1 MSKNIV
7 IYTIFKSRQNGPGE
21 LRAGEGARGAKD
33 TVMSWT
39 TREDA
44 ANAMF
49 TQAKN
54 LERDGYIRVLR
65 TETPDPEG
73 VFHAAVDFEQH
84 GIAHNWNQGE
94 VIRACRD
101 CPDVPVI
108 VANTFRQTFELK
120 PYFDIA
126 KMFNRG
132 IFVFTLRTEHDNIH
146 GVPDKKVEQMRL
158 GMQPF
163 RWEEWGPYPFPYY
176 CDIMTDDEA
185 AKIAQ
190 MVHIKYFQRH

>member
-1 MSKNIV
+1 MSAPIFIV
-7 IYTIFKSRQNGPGE
+7 
-21 LRAGEGARGAKD
+21 RGAPGAGKS
-33 TVMSWT
+33 T
-39 TREDA
+39 
-44 ANAMF
+44 F
-49 TQAKN
+49 AKN
-54 LERDGYIRVLR
+54 LRGTENAFIFETDNFFVDSIDKR
-65 TETPDPEG
+65 TYHFNPKLL
-73 VFHAAVDFEQH
+73 

-108 VANTFRQTFELK
+108 VANTFCQTFELK

-132 IFVFTLRTEHDNIH
+132 ISIFTLRTEHDNIH

-158 GMQPF
+158 GMHKF
-163 RWEEWGPYPFPYY
+163 NIDAWLIEGYPIAYAI
-176 CDIMTDDEA
+176 DVMTDDQA
-185 AKIAQ
+185 ANIAQ